1 LRLIRNQPVELLPP
15 VDSMAPLWQEHE
27 RAAVEN
33 KLRSAIV
40 GSNATVKA
48 GLEKLVGDT
57 GADEVIVVTD
67 TYEHADRLESYRRV
81 AAVAAALE
89 VKPNIA
95 VEV

>member
-1 LRLIRNQPVELLPP
+1 MELLPP
-15 VDSMAPLWQEHE
+15 VDSMEPLWDDLE

-33 KLRSAIV
+33 KLGSAIV

-81 AAVAAALE
+81 AEVAASVE
-89 VKPNIA
+89 VKPAIA
-95 VEV
+95 VEAL